1 MYKPAAGIEDGIH
14 EKILQPDLR
23 SWKIASSAMSTC
35 RCTCLGNHSNYA
47 METFDGV
54 EKFYHGVHED
64 KDDRVPDDD
73 SFTKLKRQDGQYQG
87 NVLVIEGQNSSQ
99 MIPISNLAVAGDIDH
114 GKRSVRSPAKTE
126 HRHHDNHLAT

>member
-1 MYKPAAGIEDGIH
+1 MSKPAASARDGIH
-14 EKILQPDLR
+14 EK
-23 SWKIASSAMSTC
+23 MF
-35 RCTCLGNHSNYA
+35 GNHSNYA

-114 GKRSVRSPAKTE
+114 GKRSVRSPAETE

>member
-35 RCTCLGNHSNYA
+35 KCSCLGNHSNYA

-87 NVLVIEGQNSSQ
+87 NVLVIEGQTCKSLQ
-99 MIPISNLAVAGDIDH
+99 LF
-114 GKRSVRSPAKTE
+114 
-126 HRHHDNHLAT
+126 

>member
-1 MYKPAAGIEDGIH
+1 MSKPAARIVDGIH
-14 EKILQPDLR
+14 EK
-23 SWKIASSAMSTC
+23 MF
-35 RCTCLGNHSNYA
+35 GNHSNYA

-87 NVLVIEGQNSSQ
+87 NVLVIEGQICKSLQ
-99 MIPISNLAVAGDIDH
+99 
-114 GKRSVRSPAKTE
+114 RS
-126 HRHHDNHLAT
+126 